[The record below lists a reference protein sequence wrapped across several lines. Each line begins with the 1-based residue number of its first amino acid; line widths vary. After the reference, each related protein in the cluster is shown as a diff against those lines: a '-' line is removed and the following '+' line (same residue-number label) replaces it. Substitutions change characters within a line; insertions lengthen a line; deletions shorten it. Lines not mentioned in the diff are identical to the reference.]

1 MASQFDSSDFVDT
14 EFKGGRT
21 SAYVGATL
29 NAPEHA
35 GRGTVRE
42 EVDSKVTEA
51 QIKLAELKRAQEEL
65 ERERAALEEMRRR
78 QLEYQ
83 NGRAEM
89 VQSLVRGV
97 GLLEEAEFAARRDAE
112 QMAKSLVELR
122 DALRKVQ
129 SLHEDTWSKDSYT
142 TELTRALTT
151 IENARMEWN
160 SARLK
165 FPVLSGDTGST
176 LPNAETQKRTTS
188 ALQDLTL
195 LQLCKVGL
203 GLTLPLAV
211 LGAAIFVTLLV
222 MLAR

>member
-14 EFKGGRT
+14 EFHGGRT
-21 SAYVGATL
+21 STYAGAPSSSEQL
-29 NAPEHA
+29 
-35 GRGTVRE
+35 GRGSVRE

-83 NGRAEM
+83 NGREEM
-89 VQSLVRGV
+89 LQSLVRGV

-112 QMAKSLVELR
+112 QMAKSLVDLKE
-122 DALRKVQ
+122 ALRKVQ
-129 SLHEDTWSKDSYT
+129 SLHEDTWSKESYN

-151 IENARMEWN
+151 IENARLEWN
-160 SARLK
+160 GARLK
-165 FPVLSGDTGST
+165 FAVLSGDAGATQTNS
-176 LPNAETQKRTTS
+176 ETQKRSSS

-203 GLTLPLAV
+203 GLTLPLAI
-211 LGAAIFVTLLV
+211 LGAAIFVTLLL